1 MKKILSA
8 ILRTARQLGGGG
20 QKILAAGKNFWRS
33 VGGRQKIFILA
44 GGGLLLTASL
54 LALILGTSLWQRLP
68 KNWRAEIAL
77 NKLGVSAY
85 QDPICHE
92 DCFYERQT
100 YEKII
105 VADLNRTK
113 LALKIQAIILNE
125 KENLNFREELIK
137 TLKMFKTAPPDYLN
151 DYLKKSDGNL
161 KIKETIM
168 NNFPTHDSEVLD
180 DLLNRVRDLNQGE
193 VERLEALIAL
203 ENFGDDSLAD
213 FYLNLLENDP
223 SLKIKDQALT
233 ALSNLGD
240 AQTYFTPALLSQL
253 EKILLAPTTNLYIR
267 KSLVLFLADFLP
279 EQEAATVKI
288 LVNVYNDQNFDKF
301 TRTYAADILNRETAN
316 NYPLPTISDGEWEDY
331 WSRDIGAQAFSN

>member
-1 MKKILSA
+1 
-8 ILRTARQLGGGG
+8 
-20 QKILAAGKNFWRS
+20 
-33 VGGRQKIFILA
+33 
-44 GGGLLLTASL
+44 
-54 LALILGTSLWQRLP
+54 
-68 KNWRAEIAL
+68 
-77 NKLGVSAY
+77 
-85 QDPICHE
+85 
-92 DCFYERQT
+92 
-100 YEKII
+100 
-105 VADLNRTK
+105 
-113 LALKIQAIILNE
+113 
-125 KENLNFREELIK
+125 
-137 TLKMFKTAPPDYLN
+137 MFKTTPPDYLN
-151 DYLKKSDGNL
+151 GYLKNSGGNL

-193 VERLEALIAL
+193 AERLEALIAL

-240 AQTYFTPALLSQL
+240 AQTYFTPELLSQL
-253 EKILLAPTTNLYIR
+253 EKILLAPETNQYIR

-279 EQEAATVKI
+279 DQTDATLKI
-288 LVNVYNDQNFDKF
+288 LIAVYNNATLDKF